1 LLRISDGV
9 DLKVNC
15 ASIISRITVT
25 TISKIMPSAAH
36 ISAICIGVSSSMILY
51 MCVRRFEPLSAPETE
66 NMDTHHDQS
75 CPYALAVFCV
85 VVQITFF
92 LHIIP
97 IGIIDI
103 IHFITHQIYSI

>member
-25 TISKIMPSAAH
+25 TISKIMPSAA
-36 ISAICIGVSSSMILY
+36 
-51 MCVRRFEPLSAPETE
+51 SAPETE